1 MHLEEA
7 ERISI
12 HRNPKENTM
21 KKFAPVSNSKSFF
34 PGSAFARIFEERTC
48 PSILVLQKGGID
60 AKNHLRSCIRCRTKM
75 NLVTDLNGG
84 LTKAG
89 ELLAKA
95 YPIKRNNT
103 FPQPGDIRRIRP
115 SVSPEMW
122 FDHRGRY
129 HNPPLV
135 AVLSYPDEMGLV
147 WVAQCFD
154 EPDLCDLGDVPVAF
168 DGMMFAEAWNTY
180 TVPVELLSRHRFARM
195 DDISRIEQIL
205 EMRDFEYPSIDP
217 RTPLFH
223 FRSLEAETGSFFT
236 MFELFAKFS

>member
-1 MHLEEA
+1 
-7 ERISI
+7 
-12 HRNPKENTM
+12 M

-48 PSILVLQKGGID
+48 PSVMVLRKGGLD
-60 AKNHLRSCIRCRTKM
+60 AKHHLKSCRLCRQKM
-75 NLVTDLNGG
+75 ELEPDLHY
-84 LTKAG
+84 AG
-89 ELLAKA
+89 EMLVNMFGFKKEANTPLL
-95 YPIKRNNT
+95 
-103 FPQPGDIRRIRP
+103 PGDIRRIRP
-115 SVSPEMW
+115 SVPPEMW

-168 DGMMFAEAWNTY
+168 GGTMFAEAWNTY

-205 EMRDFEYPSIDP
+205 DMRDFEYPDIDP